1 MQSTTVF
8 KGKWWLPDKEDDK
21 VSGVLTYIQGETLE
35 LELIGN
41 FRDSAQDA
49 LSLTFQDCRISVIF
63 GQASDGSNIS
73 LFDCGCYIHRTY
85 TADFPIVKYTPRTI
99 AVGIHIT
106 DINEKRFF
114 KAIVKI
120 PELSYW
126 LFPETIEQK
135 YFFENDKVKSVNV
148 KMDKLTETERT
159 AAKTSLNSGFTFSL
173 TRDAHFDNSG
183 SMFSARFEQFTSLKI
198 ESKSDSSIKGFYEKV
213 VRFERFLS
221 LATFRDVAYSELSL
235 YSNDCCKT
243 IGKDTVIYDPIRID
257 TIFHKSP
264 CEKKIESI
272 NFLFNYDDIKDKYSY
287 AIKRWF
293 SKDKQFDAI
302 RGHMLESI
310 DYKGYFSYMNF
321 LIVIQ
326 AIEGYGWR
334 YRKSECKVTADN
346 RYAQALKNGKKMR

>member
-21 VSGVLTYIQGETLE
+21 VSGMLTYLQGETLE

-49 LSLTFQDCRISVIF
+49 LSLMFQDDRIPVIF

-85 TADFPIVKYTPRTI
+85 IADFPIVKYTPRAI

-135 YFFENDKVKSVNV
+135 YFLRMIRLKV
-148 KMDKLTETERT
+148 LT
-159 AAKTSLNSGFTFSL
+159 
-173 TRDAHFDNSG
+173 
-183 SMFSARFEQFTSLKI
+183 
-198 ESKSDSSIKGFYEKV
+198 SKW
-213 VRFERFLS
+213 
-221 LATFRDVAYSELSL
+221 
-235 YSNDCCKT
+235 
-243 IGKDTVIYDPIRID
+243 
-257 TIFHKSP
+257 
-264 CEKKIESI
+264 I
-272 NFLFNYDDIKDKYSY
+272 N
-287 AIKRWF
+287 
-293 SKDKQFDAI
+293 
-302 RGHMLESI
+302 
-310 DYKGYFSYMNF
+310 
-321 LIVIQ
+321 
-326 AIEGYGWR
+326 
-334 YRKSECKVTADN
+334 
-346 RYAQALKNGKKMR
+346 